1 MANLQFPCS
10 TIRAISGM
18 SSKRIMALVVRHW
31 YLYKGSWP
39 RMLELIYWPTL
50 QMLMWGFLQSFLA
63 ERAEFFAQVGGLLL
77 GAVLL
82 WDILL
87 RAQLGLSISFMEEMW
102 SRNLGHLMVS
112 PLKPIEFLAGLM
124 VLSIAR
130 TLAGVVPVSL
140 LAILFFG
147 FNIYQTGLMLGVF
160 FLNLVL
166 TGWAIGL
173 VVSGLVL
180 RNGMGAQGLAWSVVF
195 LLLPICCVYYPLETL
210 PDFLQPVAMALAPTY
225 VFEGMRSILI
235 DQVVRYDLVLTAFG
249 LNLIYISAGIA
260 AFFWFFQDARKRG
273 SLLQTGE

>member
-1 MANLQFPCS
+1 MEHNKNSLKRYPTGISCS
-10 TIRAISGM
+10 
-18 SSKRIMALVVRHW
+18 RIAALITRHW

-39 RMLELIYWPTL
+39 RIIELIYWPTL

-63 ERAEFFAQVGGLLL
+63 DRTEMFAQAGGLLL

-82 WDILL
+82 WDVLM
-87 RAQLGLSISFMEEMW
+87 RSQLGLSVSFMEEMW

-112 PLKPIEFLAGLM
+112 PLKPIELLLGLIT
-124 VLSIAR
+124 LSIFR
-130 TLAGVVPVSL
+130 TLAGIVPVSL
-140 LAILFFG
+140 LAIWFFG
-147 FNIYQTGLMLGVF
+147 FNIYQTGLMLAVF

-173 VVSGLVL
+173 VVSGLIL

-195 LLLPICCVYYPLETL
+195 LLLPITCVYYPLETL
-210 PDFLQPVAMALAPTY
+210 PAWLQPISLLLAPTY

-235 DQVVRYDLVLTAFG
+235 DQTVRYDYVLRALG
-249 LNLIYISAGIA
+249 LNALYISGGIA
-260 AFFWFFQDARKRG
+260 AFFWFFREARRNG